1 MVYQYR
7 APTPPQ
13 WACVGVG
20 ASATA
25 PRLFVAGPG
34 TSWMLVGCGRRVK
47 QRDDRHM
54 ALARASWG
62 PILDAAFT
70 CSQRPGRLLFCPS
83 EVEKD
88 KPC

>member
-1 MVYQYR
+1 MPENLSRDRVQPLQ
-7 APTPPQ
+7 AFFPPAQ
-13 WACVGVG
+13 GSNG
-20 ASATA
+20 AIELG
-25 PRLFVAGPG
+25 R
-34 TSWMLVGCGRRVK
+34 SWMLVGCGRRVK

-54 ALARASWG
+54 ALARAGRG